1 MEYITNILNQYEQIG
16 VSFFLLSYMLFVTV
30 GIEKLSLKGQLIVLS
45 ILASAN
51 IFCAFL
57 SNKYIN

>member
-16 VSFFLLSYMLFVTV
+16 ISFFLLSYMLLVSV
-30 GIEKLSLKGQLIVLS
+30 GIEKLSSKGQLIVLS

-51 IFCAFL
+51 IFCAFF
-57 SNKYIN
+57 I

>member
-16 VSFFLLSYMLFVTV
+16 VSFFLLSYMLFVTI

-51 IFCAFL
+51 IFCAFF
-57 SNKYIN
+57 I

>member
-30 GIEKLSLKGQLIVLS
+30 GIEKLSLKGQLLVLS

-51 IFCAFL
+51 IFCAFF
-57 SNKYIN
+57 I

>member
-51 IFCAFL
+51 IFCAFF
-57 SNKYIN
+57 I

>member
-30 GIEKLSLKGQLIVLS
+30 GIEKLSSKGQLIVLS
-45 ILASAN
+45 ILSSAN
-51 IFCAFL
+51 IFCAFF
-57 SNKYIN
+57 I

>member
-16 VSFFLLSYMLFVTV
+16 VSFFLLSYMLFVTI

-45 ILASAN
+45 ILASEN
-51 IFCAFL
+51 IFCAFF
-57 SNKYIN
+57 I